1 GWSIPL
7 VMKEV
12 FSLYEAKRLGEEYQR
27 EQRRP
32 YRDYIEWLGQQDKDE
47 AAKYW
52 KAMLKGF
59 VAPTP
64 LPGDKGQSRSNGD
77 NRLVGER
84 LSLQTSVQLQKLS
97 REHKVTMN
105 TIVQGAWALLLS
117 RYSGEEDVVFGATVS
132 GRPANLAGVEQMLGL
147 FINTLPVRVKIEPE
161 KELVEWLKEVQSR
174 QVQTQ
179 QYEYS
184 PLVDVQGW
192 SEVERGIGLFESI
205 L

>member
-1 GWSIPL
+1 
-7 VMKEV
+7 
-12 FSLYEAKRLGEEYQR
+12 
-27 EQRRP
+27 
-32 YRDYIEWLGQQDKDE
+32 
-47 AAKYW
+47 
-52 KAMLKGF
+52 
-59 VAPTP
+59 
-64 LPGDKGQSRSNGD
+64 
-77 NRLVGER
+77 R

-147 FINTLPVRVKIEPE
+147 FINTLPVRVKIERE

-192 SEVERGIGLFESI
+192 SEVERGIGVFESI
-205 L
+205 LVFENYPVEKAVREGSIGEEEAEDIYIYEKTNYPMTVV